1 MRNPTPPIPPAKE
14 KTAGEPAPRLTL
26 CLAMDLKA
34 STSAG
39 LALSSRKIDRFNLAL
54 VNHISP
60 QLQAVQLEHAVVK
73 FTGDGWLVM
82 SDEQEDAPKL
92 CCLAMIMSR
101 SFRNDIRNETG
112 IGMDSIPMMR
122 LAVCWGRDIPVTLHT
137 GQRDFVGSSVRHA
150 VRACQFCEDNEVL
163 IDDAVKNWVAHD
175 FVTRKTDMEDRLS
188 AVPHAKTEEDL
199 SLHVLEEL
207 RPDAAVDPDA
217 PVYFVNTLAVIG
229 RAVEAER
236 LASKI
241 SDHLL
246 RSSGGLGNQEEL
258 LSRWNALLAS
268 NLDYDTARE
277 VLTDLRLAGLRPDVN
292 TYNALIEK
300 GTDSR
305 SQSKWMEQM
314 VHEGI
319 QPNAT
324 TINALIRSAKDDSTV
339 ERRLNRM
346 QAMSIVPDQGTL
358 NAAIEKASDF
368 EVATRWQ
375 ARLETSGVRPDANAY
390 NLLVHKAE
398 TFEQAKQ
405 LVERLM
411 AEKIQPLETTFIALF
426 SKDLAGINAD
436 DLLRWYLSLPFH
448 PTHPIKRAIA
458 NYRRANRL
466 DDALRLALDYP
477 HTDTALK
484 TIRKHP
490 DQALAY
496 FRSVVG
502 ADPNHANGT
511 YALGMAL
518 LHVGEPSEA
527 EQWLQRAYDLAT
539 RGTRKDELA
548 RYLSLLGGMP
558 ATPV

>member
-1 MRNPTPPIPPAKE
+1 MRKATPPNPPAKE
-14 KTAGEPAPRLTL
+14 KSAGEPAPRLTL

-34 STSAG
+34 STKTG
-39 LALSSRKIDRFNLAL
+39 LALSSRKVDRFNLAL

-82 SDEQEDAPKL
+82 SDEQEDAARL

-101 SFRNDIRNETG
+101 SFQGDMHNETG
-112 IGMDSIPMMR
+112 IDTNSIPAMR
-122 LAVCWGRDIPVTLHT
+122 LAVCWGRDIPVVLHT

-150 VRACQFCEDNEVL
+150 VRACQFCGDNEIL

-175 FVTRKTDMEDRLS
+175 FITRKADMEDRLAS
-188 AVPHAKTEEDL
+188 APTAKMEEEL

-217 PVYFVNTLAVIG
+217 PVYFVNTLSVIG
-229 RAVEAER
+229 RAVEAES

-241 SDHLL
+241 SDQLL
-246 RSSGGLGNQEEL
+246 RASGTLADQVVL

-300 GTDSR
+300 GVDSR
-305 SQSKWMEQM
+305 SQSKWLEQM

-346 QAMSIVPDQGTL
+346 QAMSIAPDLGTL
-358 NAAIEKASDF
+358 SAAIEKASDY
-368 EVATRWQ
+368 EVATRWL
-375 ARLETSGVRPDANAY
+375 ARLESAGVRPDANTFD
-390 NLLVHKAE
+390 LLVYKAE

-405 LVERLM
+405 LIERM
-411 AEKIQPLETTFIALF
+411 TADKIQPLETTFISLF
-426 SKDLAGINAD
+426 SKDLTPIKAD
-436 DLLRWYLSLPFH
+436 DLLRWYLGLPYH
-448 PTHPIKRAIA
+448 PTHPVKRAIA

-490 DQALAY
+490 DQALMY
-496 FRSVVG
+496 FRSVVE
-502 ADPNHANGT
+502 ADPNHPNGT

-518 LHVGEPSEA
+518 LEVGEPAEASE
-527 EQWLQRAYDLAT
+527 WLQRAYDLAT
-539 RGTRKDELA
+539 RGTRKDELG
-548 RYLSLLGGMP
+548 RYLSLLSNMIT
-558 ATPV
+558 ASA